1 MSTSAATATVVKNTL
16 PKEIVALDAEILA
29 KANALV
35 FQANGLVMIDAAGLT
50 SGNATFKAID
60 SLKKEIE
67 AQRLELTRPIDDL
80 KKAIIEAERQAT
92 TPLIEARTELGK
104 RILDLQRKLE
114 AERAEA
120 ERKARAEAE
129 AKAAAERARLEAE
142 RQALIAKQR
151 AEYEAAQEAAAKAHA
166 EAMAKATE
174 EAALFGTPV
183 AAVEIQAPI
192 APPEP
197 PPVVVVPV
205 VDAVRVSEVPKG
217 AVRTNTRKV
226 LRIVDA
232 AKIPRE
238 LAGVVL
244 LVPDE
249 KAIKK
254 LLEAGIAVP
263 GAVLETV
270 NGMAAVGSR

>member
-1 MSTSAATATVVKNTL
+1 MTSAIIVKNEL

-35 FQANGLVMIDAAGLT
+35 FQSRGLVMTDAAGLVA
-50 SGNATFKAID
+50 GNTTFKAID
-60 SLKKEIE
+60 ALKKDIE

-92 TPLIEARTELGK
+92 LPLIEARADLGK
-104 RILDLQRKLE
+104 RILNLQRKLE

-129 AKAAAERARLEAE
+129 AKAAAERARLEAI
-142 RQALIAKQR
+142 RQDLIAKQR
-151 AEYEAAQEAAAKAHA
+151 AEHEAAQKAAEEARA
-166 EAMAKATE
+166 EAEKKAKE
-174 EAALFGTPV
+174 EAELFGTPV
-183 AAVEIQAPI
+183 AAVEVQAPA

-205 VDAVRVSEVPKG
+205 LDAVRVAEVPKG
-217 AVRTNTRKV
+217 AVRSASRKV

-254 LLEAGIAVP
+254 LIEAGVAVP
-263 GAVLETV
+263 GAVLESV
-270 NGMAAVGSR
+270 EGMAAVGSRS